1 MDDRAA
7 ALRGQLITVRGPV
20 PAAEMGI
27 TLPHEHL
34 LARHQGPLVDTVD
47 PVLAREEMQ
56 RAVRYGVRTVV
67 DMSNIGIA
75 GTDPLTIRRISDEA
89 SVNVVL
95 GTGYYKDAWLP
106 AGVHN
111 LSVQE
116 MTRVMVGDILDG
128 FEGTDVQAGVIGE
141 IGVSRPTTRTEE
153 KVLAATARAHRQTG
167 VAMNIHFDIGG
178 PPEEYNHAVD
188 ILEAEGA
195 DLDRVVL
202 DHFTCRP
209 DELELAVQLASRGCY
224 IEFDMWGMETWPKIF
239 ELTKNTPPEVQIA
252 SLAWFISAGLLERI
266 LISHDVAN
274 IVNLRAHGG
283 FGQSHIQRALLPRF
297 REYGITDQQLHTLM
311 VENPKRLFPVQ

>member
-7 ALRGQLITVRGPV
+7 ALRGRLITVRGPV
-20 PAAEMGI
+20 PADDMGI

-67 DMSNIGIA
+67 DMSNVGIR
-75 GTDPLTIRRISDEA
+75 GTDPLTIRRISAEA

-106 AGVHN
+106 AEVHQ
-111 LSVQE
+111 LTIDE
-116 MTRVMVGDILDG
+116 MTSAMVADILDG
-128 FEGTDVQAGVIGE
+128 VEGTDVRAGVIGE
-141 IGVSRPTTRTEE
+141 IGVSRPTTATEE
-153 KVLAATARAHRQTG
+153 RVLAAAARAQRRTG
-167 VAMNIHFDIGG
+167 VAINVHFDIGG
-178 PPEEYNHAVD
+178 PPGEYNHAID
-188 ILEAEGA
+188 ILEGEGA
-195 DLDRVVL
+195 DLERVVL

-209 DELELAVQLASRGCY
+209 DELELAVQLASRGPT
-224 IEFDMWGMETWPKIF
+224 IEFELWGMETWPKIF
-239 ELTKNTPPEVQIA
+239 ELTRNTPPEVQIA

-266 LISHDVAN
+266 VISHDLAN

-283 FGQSHIQRALLPRF
+283 HGQSYIQRHLLARF
-297 REYGITDQQLHTLM
+297 REYGVTDEQLATLM
-311 VENPKRLFPVQ
+311 VANPRRLFPVQ